1 MVYTLHSRNSHYSE
15 RMHPRLIAHGSG
27 NYFVHFTDVDGRDRQ
42 ISTSTSDIRVAETLV
57 ERIIM
62 DANLECETRK
72 TPLIKDWI
80 NKSYEQVR
88 LPSGK
93 QPSDTTKRRNALRMV
108 AVLKDCGVDPE
119 TADIRSFAKKAA
131 NGMPICEDY
140 LVRNGKAGHNNM
152 RQARSLLSKQWVKY
166 YKQVGIDT
174 SCFSNWIAMS
184 VESVQVK
191 QFDASRSE
199 ESLIEL
205 RCESLK
211 ESDPQLYLAYALAY
225 GIGLRSSEILRC
237 KYSDFVEDYDGNKL
251 IRISKPKG
259 IRGATDED
267 FQMRVCDPW
276 WWNEILSH
284 REIDSEL
291 VITAQEDRI
300 TREFPKFL
308 KEECG
313 ITDKRPVHRLRKYA
327 GHRIMRLNGNNAFIA
342 QRALGHSS
350 VEMTAKVYIGMPSV
364 VASR

>member
-1 MVYTLHSRNSHYSE
+1 MVYLYSKRTSQYSD

-27 NYFVHFTDVDGRDRQ
+27 NFFVHFTDINGRDRQ
-42 ISTSTSDIRVAETLV
+42 ISTSTSDPQLAESCV
-57 ERIIM
+57 EAIVR
-62 DANLECETRK
+62 DANHECETRK
-72 TPLIKDWI
+72 TPLIKDFIWT
-80 NKSYEQVR
+80 YETSR
-88 LPSGK
+88 LPAGR
-93 QPSDTTKRRNALRMV
+93 QASDTTKRKNALCMFS
-108 AVLKDCGVDPE
+108 VLKDCGINPG
-119 TADIRSFAKKAA
+119 TMDIRSFAKKAA

-140 LVRNGKAGHNNM
+140 LVRKGKSGHNNM
-152 RQARSLLSKQWVKY
+152 RQARSLLSKQWIKY

-174 SCFSNWIAMS
+174 SCFSNWIAMI
-184 VESVQVK
+184 VENVQVK

-211 ESDPQLYLAYALAY
+211 ETDPQLYLAYALAY
-225 GIGLRSSEILRC
+225 GIGLRSSEILRARY
-237 KYSDFVEDYDGNKL
+237 KDFTEDYDGNKL
-251 IRISKPKG
+251 IRISKPKS

-267 FQMRVCDPW
+267 FQLRVCDPW
-276 WWNEILSH
+276 WWSEIISH
-284 REIDSEL
+284 KTLLDDLI
-291 VITAQEDRI
+291 ITAQEDRI

-350 VEMTAKVYIGMPSV
+350 VEMTAKVYVGMPSV

>member
-1 MVYTLHSRNSHYSE
+1 MVFTLHSTTSQYSN
-15 RMHPRLIAHGSG
+15 RMQPQLIAHGSG
-27 NYFVHFTDVDGRDRQ
+27 NYFVHFTDIDGRDRQ
-42 ISTSTSDIRVAETLV
+42 ISTSTSDSRLAESCV
-57 ERIIM
+57 EAIVR

-72 TPLIKDWI
+72 TPLIKDFIWT
-80 NKSYEQVR
+80 YETSR
-88 LPSGK
+88 LPSGR
-93 QPSDTTKRRNALRMV
+93 QPSDSTKRRNALRME
-108 AVLKDCGVDPE
+108 AVLKDCGINPE

-140 LVRNGKAGHNNM
+140 LVRKGRAGHNNM
-152 RQARSLLSKQWVKY
+152 RQARSLLSKQWIKF

-205 RCESLK
+205 RCEALK
-211 ESDPQLYLAYALAY
+211 ETDHQLYLAYALAY

-237 KYSDFVEDYDGNKL
+237 KYSDFIEDYDGNKL
-251 IRISKPKG
+251 IRISKPKS

-276 WWNEILSH
+276 WWKEIVSNKTSH
-284 REIDSEL
+284 DDLI
-291 VITAQEDRI
+291 ITAQEDRI

-350 VEMTAKVYIGMPSV
+350 VEMTAKVYVGMPSV

>member
-1 MVYTLHSRNSHYSE
+1 MVYTLHNRNSQQFE
-15 RMHPRLIAHGSG
+15 GMHPRLIAHGSG

-42 ISTSTSDIRVAETLV
+42 ISTSTSHLQTAKTLV
-57 ERIIM
+57 ERIVS

-72 TPLIKDWI
+72 TPLINDFIWT
-80 NKSYEQVR
+80 YETSR

-108 AVLKDCGVDPE
+108 AVLKDCGINPE

-140 LVRNGKAGHNNM
+140 LVRKGRAGHNNM
-152 RQARSLLSKQWVKY
+152 RQARSLLSKQWIKY
-166 YKQVGIDT
+166 YKQIGIDT
-174 SCFSNWIAMS
+174 SCFSNWISMS

-199 ESLIEL
+199 EDLIEL
-205 RCESLK
+205 RCEALK
-211 ESDPQLYLAYALAY
+211 ETDNQLYLAYALAY

-259 IRGATDED
+259 IRGATDKD

-276 WWNEILSH
+276 WWKEILSH
-284 REIDSEL
+284 RSIDSEL

-313 ITDKRPVHRLRKYA
+313 IVDKRPVHRLRKYA

-350 VEMTAKVYIGMPSV
+350 VEMTAKVYVGMPSV

>member
-1 MVYTLHSRNSHYSE
+1 MVYTLHSRKIQQFKGMS
-15 RMHPRLIAHGSG
+15 PRLIPHKSG
-27 NYFVHFTDVDGRDRQ
+27 NWFVHFTDQEGRERQ
-42 ISTSTSDIRVAETLV
+42 ISTSTSDFALAESQV
-57 ERIIM
+57 HQIVR

-72 TPLIKDWI
+72 TPLIKDFIWT
-80 NKSYEQVR
+80 YETSK
-88 LPSGK
+88 LPSGR
-93 QPSDTTKRRNALRMV
+93 QPSDPTKRRNALRMV
-108 AVLKDCGVDPE
+108 AVLEDCGVDPE

-140 LVRNGKAGHNNM
+140 LVRKGKAGHNNM
-152 RQARSLLSKQWVKY
+152 RQARSLMSKQWIKF
-166 YKQVGIDT
+166 YKHLGIDT

-199 ESLIEL
+199 EDLIEL
-205 RCESLK
+205 RCEALK
-211 ESDPQLYLAYALAY
+211 ETDPQLYLAYALAY
-225 GIGLRSSEILRC
+225 GIGLRSSEILRS
-237 KYSDFVEDYDGNKL
+237 KYSDFVEDYDENKL
-251 IRISKPKG
+251 IRISKPKS
-259 IRGATDED
+259 IHGATDED

-276 WWNEILSH
+276 WWKEILSH
-284 REIDSEL
+284 RNVDSDL

-313 ITDKRPVHRLRKYA
+313 IPDKRPVHRLRKYA
-327 GHRIMRLNGNNAFIA
+327 GHRTMRLNGNNAFIA

-350 VEMTAKVYIGMPSV
+350 VEMTAKIYVGMPSI